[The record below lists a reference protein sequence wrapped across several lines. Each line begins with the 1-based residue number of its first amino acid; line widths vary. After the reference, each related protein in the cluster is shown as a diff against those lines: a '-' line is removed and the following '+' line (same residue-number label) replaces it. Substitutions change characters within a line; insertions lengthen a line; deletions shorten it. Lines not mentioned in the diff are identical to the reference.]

1 MTQGQSGARRG
12 RRCRLFY
19 GALSPVQVARTGAAQ
34 PTLGPVM
41 DEGAVAAS
49 IAAARDAHQGHD
61 HATDDIC
68 TTARL
73 LAEAMAGTIAK
84 R

>member
-1 MTQGQSGARRG
+1 
-12 RRCRLFY
+12 
-19 GALSPVQVARTGAAQ
+19 
-34 PTLGPVM
+34 M

-49 IAAARDAHQGHD
+49 IAAARDAHRGHD

-68 TTARL
+68 TTARM
-73 LAEAMAGTIAK
+73 LAEVVGGIVAK